1 MELLRL
7 KFVVA
12 KFKALKQR
20 WKFIIVGALILG
32 MASVVALWIE
42 AVKIHDLSDVINS
55 GRLTVVTD
63 SSSMG
68 FAVDKDSVYG
78 FQYEIIKAFADSLG
92 VELEISEQND
102 VKKAIEDL
110 KEGEYDIVANLVPMT
125 TELKEGVIFS
135 ETIMSSRQVLVQR
148 IPSDSL
154 QRMPVKKQYE
164 LANDTIYIPYNSVY
178 KMRINNLADEI
189 ADSIHILEI
198 KNVSTE
204 TMVRMVS
211 QGKIKNTICS
221 VQLAEKLKRQYPNID
236 ISLPLG
242 FTQEHGWVLNSK
254 SALLAEKLNEFLSD
268 FVGSSAYW
276 ELYRKYY

>member
-7 KFVVA
+7 KLVVE
-12 KFKALKQR
+12 KFKALKQH
-20 WKFIIVGALILG
+20 WKLIIVGALILG
-32 MASVVALWIE
+32 IASVVALWIK
-42 AVKIHDLSDVINS
+42 AGKIHDLSDVIDS
-55 GRLTVVTD
+55 GRLSVVTD

-68 FAVDKDSVYG
+68 FAVEKDSVYG

-102 VKKAIEDL
+102 VKKAIESL

-125 TELKEGVIFS
+125 TELKDGVIFS
-135 ETIMSSRQVLVQR
+135 KTIMSSRQVLVQR
-148 IPSDSL
+148 IPADSL
-154 QRMPVKKQYE
+154 QQIPVKKQYE
-164 LANDTIYIPYNSVY
+164 LANDTIYLPYNSVY
-178 KMRINNLADEI
+178 KMRIKNLADEI

-221 VQLAEKLKRQYPNID
+221 AQLAEKLKRQYPNID

>member
-7 KFVVA
+7 KLVVE
-12 KFKALKQR
+12 KFKALKQH
-20 WKFIIVGALILG
+20 WKLIIVGALILG
-32 MASVVALWIE
+32 IASVVALWIE
-42 AVKIHDLSDVINS
+42 AAKIHDLSDVIDS
-55 GRLTVVTD
+55 GRLSVVTD

-68 FAVDKDSVYG
+68 FAVEKDSVYG

-102 VKKAIEDL
+102 VKKAIEGL

-125 TELKEGVIFS
+125 TELKDGVIFS
-135 ETIMSSRQVLVQR
+135 KTIMNSRQVLVQR
-148 IPSDSL
+148 IPADSL

-164 LANDTIYIPYNSVY
+164 LANDTIYMPYNSVY
-178 KMRINNLADEI
+178 KMRIKNLADEI

-221 VQLAEKLKRQYPNID
+221 AQLAEKLKRQYPNID

>member
-7 KFVVA
+7 KLVVE
-12 KFKALKQR
+12 KFKALKQH
-20 WKFIIVGALILG
+20 WKLIIVGALILVI
-32 MASVVALWIE
+32 ASVVALWIE
-42 AVKIHDLSDVINS
+42 AAKIHDLSDVIDS

-68 FAVDKDSVYG
+68 FAVEKDSVYG

-102 VKKAIEDL
+102 VKKAIEGL

-125 TELKEGVIFS
+125 TELKDGVIFS
-135 ETIMSSRQVLVQR
+135 KTIMSSRQVLVQR
-148 IPSDSL
+148 IPADSL

-164 LANDTIYIPYNSVY
+164 LANDTIYVPYNSVY
-178 KMRINNLADEI
+178 KMRIKNLADEI

-221 VQLAEKLKRQYPNID
+221 AQLAEKLKRQYPNID

>member
-7 KFVVA
+7 KLVVE
-12 KFKALKQR
+12 KFKALKQH
-20 WKFIIVGALILG
+20 WKLIIVGALILG
-32 MASVVALWIE
+32 IASVVALWIE
-42 AVKIHDLSDVINS
+42 AAKIHDLSDVIDS
-55 GRLTVVTD
+55 GRLSVVTD

-68 FAVDKDSVYG
+68 FAVEKDSVYG

-102 VKKAIEDL
+102 VKKAIEGL
-110 KEGEYDIVANLVPMT
+110 KDGEYDIVANLVPMT
-125 TELKEGVIFS
+125 TELKDGVIFS
-135 ETIMSSRQVLVQR
+135 KTIMSSRQVLVQR
-148 IPSDSL
+148 IPADSL

-164 LANDTIYIPYNSVY
+164 LANDTIYMPYNSVY
-178 KMRINNLADEI
+178 KMRIKNLADEI

-211 QGKIKNTICS
+211 QGRIKNTICS
-221 VQLAEKLKRQYPNID
+221 AQLAEKLKRQYPNID

>member
-7 KFVVA
+7 KFVA
-12 KFKALKQR
+12 NKFKELKR
-20 WKFIIVGALILG
+20 SWKIIIFSSLILG
-32 MASVVALWIE
+32 IALVVASVIAS
-42 AVKIHDLSDVINS
+42 AKIHDLSDVIDS

-78 FQYEIIKAFADSLG
+78 FQYEIVKAFADSLG

-102 VKKAIEDL
+102 AKKAIEGL

-125 TELKEGVIFS
+125 TELKNGVIFS
-135 ETIMSSRQVLVQR
+135 KTIMSSRQVLVQR
-148 IPSDSL
+148 MPADSL
-154 QRMPVKKQYE
+154 QKGIVKKQYE
-164 LANDTIYIPYNSVY
+164 LANDTIYVPYNSVY
-178 KMRINNLADEI
+178 KMRLENLADEI

-211 QGKIKNTICS
+211 QGRIKNTICS
-221 VQLAEKLKRQYPNID
+221 AQLAEKLKRQYPNID

-254 SALLAEKLNEFLSD
+254 SAALADKLNEFLSD

>member
-7 KFVVA
+7 KLVIE
-12 KFKALKQR
+12 KFKALKQHWR
-20 WKFIIVGALILG
+20 FILVGALILVI
-32 MASVVALWIE
+32 ASVVALWIE
-42 AVKIHDLSDVINS
+42 AAKIHDLSDVIDS

-68 FAVDKDSVYG
+68 FAVEKDSVYG

-102 VKKAIEDL
+102 VKKAIEGL
-110 KEGEYDIVANLVPMT
+110 KDGEYDIVANLVPMT
-125 TELKEGVIFS
+125 TELKDGVIFS
-135 ETIMSSRQVLVQR
+135 KTIMSSRQVLVQR
-148 IPSDSL
+148 IPADSS

-164 LANDTIYIPYNSVY
+164 LANDTIYVPYNSVY
-178 KMRINNLADEI
+178 KMRIKNLADEI

-211 QGKIKNTICS
+211 QGRIKNTICS
-221 VQLAEKLKRQYPNID
+221 AQLAEKLKRQYPNID

-242 FTQEHGWVLNSK
+242 FTQEHGWVINSK

>member
-7 KFVVA
+7 KLVIE

-20 WKFIIVGALILG
+20 WKLIIVGALILG
-32 MASVVALWIE
+32 IASIIALWIS
-42 AVKIHDLSDVINS
+42 AGKIHDLSDVIDS

-68 FAVDKDSVYG
+68 FAVEKDSVYG

-102 VKKAIEDL
+102 VKKAIEGL

-125 TELKEGVIFS
+125 TELKDGVIFS
-135 ETIMSSRQVLVQR
+135 KTIMNSRQVLVQR
-148 IPSDSL
+148 IPTDSL
-154 QRMPVKKQYE
+154 QQIPVKKQFE

-178 KMRINNLADEI
+178 KMRIENLADEI

-211 QGKIKNTICS
+211 QGRIKNTICS
-221 VQLAEKLKRQYPNID
+221 AQLAQKLKLQYPNID
-236 ISLPLG
+236 ISLPIG
-242 FTQEHGWVLNSK
+242 FNQEHGWVLNSK

-268 FVGSSAYW
+268 FMGSTAYW

>member
-7 KFVVA
+7 KLVVE
-12 KFKALKQR
+12 KFKALKQH
-20 WKFIIVGALILG
+20 WKLIIVGALILG
-32 MASVVALWIE
+32 IASVVALWIE
-42 AVKIHDLSDVINS
+42 AAKIHDLSDVIDS
-55 GRLTVVTD
+55 GRLSVVTD

-68 FAVDKDSVYG
+68 FAVEKDSVYG

-102 VKKAIEDL
+102 VKKAIESL

-125 TELKEGVIFS
+125 TELKDGVIFS
-135 ETIMSSRQVLVQR
+135 KTIMNSRQVLVQR
-148 IPSDSL
+148 IPADSL
-154 QRMPVKKQYE
+154 QQIPVKKQYE
-164 LANDTIYIPYNSVY
+164 LANDTIYMPYNSVY
-178 KMRINNLADEI
+178 KMRIKNLADEI

-221 VQLAEKLKRQYPNID
+221 AQLAEKLKRQYPNID

>member
-42 AVKIHDLSDVINS
+42 AAKIHDLSDVIDS

-102 VKKAIEDL
+102 VRKAIEDL

-164 LANDTIYIPYNSVY
+164 LANDTIYMPYNSVY
-178 KMRINNLADEI
+178 KMRIKNLADEI

-221 VQLAEKLKRQYPNID
+221 AQLAEKLKRQYPNID